1 MSLAH
6 VAIPAALRGVHR
18 EDDAFALAA
27 AWGFKAS
34 GLKGLR
40 AHKGFTLN
48 PQTLTPKP
56 C

>member
-27 AWGFKAS
+27 AWGLKVS
-34 GLKGLR
+34 GLFFTGL
-40 AHKGFTLN
+40 GLIN
-48 PQTLTPKP
+48 PKP
-56 C
+56 